1 VSDIFISY
9 RREDSLATAG
19 RIHDRLVKEFG
30 RQRVFVDVDGIDHGQ
45 DFLEAIEA
53 KIASCK
59 VVLAVIGPKWID
71 VRDAEGRRR
80 LDQSD
85 DIVTQEIAMALA
97 PKTITLIPVLVD
109 GAQMP
114 AGDALPPALRAL
126 ARRSAIEL
134 RNTQF
139 ESDALR
145 LIAAIE
151 RVTGRARF
159 WPRYAS
165 ATGIAVGLCIVAY
178 VVWAMLAPVNTRTSI
193 TAPPPA
199 RSDDVAT
206 PSADQKRESE
216 LDVTRLREVL
226 LPAEGRV
233 YVGIKNG
240 NRVRLGDLIVFEI
253 RSQVSGRL
261 ILVDVNAAGSVTQ
274 IFPNRFLASD
284 AAQHVTAGLSV
295 TVPGPDYGF
304 SGFKAVEPA
313 GPGRL
318 IALIV
323 PDDTERFALVSEQ
336 ASKGFEPVNAPGAYF
351 AQIVERARA
360 ATKGMNLQ
368 NWAFALTDY
377 EIVR

>member
-53 KIASCK
+53 KIASCR
-59 VVLAVIGPKWID
+59 VVLAVIGPKWVD

-97 PKTITLIPVLVD
+97 PKTITVIPVLVD

-114 AGDALPPALRAL
+114 AGDALPPALKAL
-126 ARRSAIEL
+126 AR
-134 RNTQF
+134 
-139 ESDALR
+139 
-145 LIAAIE
+145 
-151 RVTGRARF
+151 GRP
-159 WPRYAS
+159 WSRYAP
-165 ATGIAVGLCIVAY
+165 ATGIAVGLCIAAY
-178 VVWAMLAPVNTRTSI
+178 VVWAMLAPVDTRTSI
-193 TAPPPA
+193 TAAAP
-199 RSDDVAT
+199 T
-206 PSADQKRESE
+206 PSADQKREIE

-261 ILVDVNAAGSVTQ
+261 ILVDVNAAGGVTQ
-274 IFPNRFLASD
+274 IFPNRFLTSD

-336 ASKGFEPVNAPGAYF
+336 ASKGFEPVNVPGAYF